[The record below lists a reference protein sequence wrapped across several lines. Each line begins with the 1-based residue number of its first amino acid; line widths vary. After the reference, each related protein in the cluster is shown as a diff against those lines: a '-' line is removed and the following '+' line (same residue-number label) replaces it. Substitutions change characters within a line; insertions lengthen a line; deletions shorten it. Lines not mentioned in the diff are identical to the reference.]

1 MHALAFL
8 LGILLVQQ
16 LPVLPALVWSVLLI
30 PCLLLALYSRVWLLP
45 AFFVAG
51 SVWVTLIS
59 GALLADHLPKELEG
73 RDLWVEGYVADVPK
87 DMEHGTRIEFDV
99 QRATLDGAPVTLP
112 RKVRLNVRG
121 ERQLRLGDEWGLWV
135 RLKRPH
141 GFRNPGS
148 FDYEGYLFHERIRA
162 TGYVKDKPPPQLLN
176 SDPYNYPVGRFR
188 QYLGERIHA
197 ALVDNDFAGA
207 ITAFANGDQNSVTD
221 AQWRVFQ
228 RTGTT
233 HLIAISGMN
242 IGLVSGIVFLLVRWL
257 WSWTGSG
264 VLRLPAQKAA
274 AASALGAALFYA
286 ALAGFAI
293 PVQRALIMLT
303 VVLGALLLQR
313 NVRSSH
319 LLAVA
324 LLAVLLYDPL
334 AVMAPGFWLSFG
346 SVVVIL
352 LVVQGRA
359 GEQRWRVWGRVQW
372 AITVGLLPLLL
383 LWFQQAS
390 LAAPLANLLA
400 IPVIEIAVIPLTLL
414 GIVCQVLLPDVVAAS
429 LFQLAA
435 WFMAQLWLALE
446 AIARFDQLQWLQP
459 APPLW
464 ALISAAIGVLW
475 LLLPRGWPAR
485 WVGAV
490 WLLPMLLVRPAA
502 PLPGEAWV
510 TLLDVGQGLATVVRT
525 HGHTLVFD
533 TGARFSVRFDMGR
546 AVVAPYLR
554 ATGVRKL
561 DTLIVSHQ
569 DNDHIG
575 GAASLLEQY
584 PADRTLSSVP
594 ERLPGAAPC
603 VAGESWRWD
612 GVEFSVLNPL
622 TGSAR
627 RNNASCV
634 LMVTT
639 AHGKVLLTGDIEAKA
654 ERALVAHWG
663 EQLRA
668 DVLVVPHHGSKTSS
682 TAAFID
688 AVRPR
693 YALIPVGYR
702 SRYRHPHPTVVQR
715 YAERNITRYNSP
727 EHGAIQVTLDAAG
740 VRLAGYRQQAQRYWS
755 AQE

>member
-1 MHALAFL
+1 M
-8 LGILLVQQ
+8 
-16 LPVLPALVWSVLLI
+16 
-30 PCLLLALYSRVWLLP
+30 
-45 AFFVAG
+45 
-51 SVWVTLIS
+51 
-59 GALLADHLPKELEG
+59 
-73 RDLWVEGYVADVPK
+73 ADVPK

-99 QRATLDGAPVTLP
+99 QRALLEGVPVTVP
-112 RKVRLNVRG
+112 RKIRLNMRD
-121 ERQLRLGDEWGLWV
+121 ERPLQLGDEWGLWV

-197 ALVDNDFAGA
+197 ALSDNPFAGV
-207 ITAFANGDQNSVTD
+207 ITAFANGDQNGVSDT
-221 AQWRVFQ
+221 QWRVFQ

-257 WSWTGSG
+257 WGWTGSG
-264 VLRLPAQKAA
+264 VLRLPAHKAA
-274 AASALGAALFYA
+274 AVAALVAALFYA

-293 PVQRALIMLT
+293 PVQRALIMLS
-303 VVLGALLLQR
+303 VVLGSLLLQR

-346 SVVVIL
+346 SVAIIL
-352 LVVQGRA
+352 LVVQGRM
-359 GEQRWRVWGRVQW
+359 GERRWQVWGRVQW
-372 AITVGLLPLLL
+372 AITIGLFPLLL

-414 GIVCQVLLPDVVAAS
+414 GIVCQVLLPDAVAAA

-435 WFMAQLWLALE
+435 WSMAQLWLALE
-446 AIARFDQLQWLQP
+446 AMARFDQLQWLQS
-459 APPLW
+459 APSLW
-464 ALISAAIGVLW
+464 ALLCAAIGVVW
-475 LLLPRGWPAR
+475 LLLPHGWPAR

-490 WLLPMLLVRPAA
+490 WLLPMLLLRPAA
-502 PLPGEAWV
+502 PQPCEAWV
-510 TLLDVGQGLATVVRT
+510 TVLDVGQGLAAVVRT
-525 HGHTLVFD
+525 HEHTLVFD
-533 TGARFSVRFDMGR
+533 TGARFSPRFDMGR

-575 GAASLLEQY
+575 GAASLVEQY
-584 PADRTLSSVP
+584 PAARTLTSVP
-594 ERLPGAAPC
+594 ERLPGADPC
-603 VAGESWRWD
+603 VAGETWRWD
-612 GVEFSVLNPL
+612 GVEFSLLNPL
-622 TGSAR
+622 AESAR

-634 LMVTT
+634 LMVTSV
-639 AHGKVLLTGDIEAKA
+639 HGKVLLTGDIEAKA
-654 ERALVAHWG
+654 ERALVARWG

-668 DVLVVPHHGSKTSS
+668 EVLVVPHHSSKTSS
-682 TAAFID
+682 TEIFID
-688 AVRPR
+688 TVRPR

-727 EHGAIQVTLDAAG
+727 QHGALQVVLDAGG
-740 VRLAGYRQQAQRYWS
+740 VKVTPYRQQAQRYWS
-755 AQE
+755 ARE